1 MKPNDRSTE
10 GYSNNIFNFELDSRA
25 ITKVA
30 KMFTGRDLRNK
41 IVCFNEEVFTV
52 GGTKACSAE
61 KYNLGTKRWTGLK
74 DYSTL
79 VKDTLDS
86 WYSALIFENP
96 IKLTNS
102 QSTMF
107 QICDKLSAYENR
119 TLVQAAY
126 DDDYHYDT
134 FSDEIEPNN
143 YIPPAHH
150 LPLHRPHRLDN
161 FEYDEEI
168 SVSNGGMSFD
178 EDDEEEDHSLL
189 HS

>member
-1 MKPNDRSTE
+1 MSLIRSTE
-10 GYSNNIFNFELDSRA
+10 GYSHHVFSFDLESRSMS
-25 ITKVA
+25 KVA
-30 KMFTGRDLRNK
+30 KMYTGRDLRNK

-52 GGTKACSAE
+52 GGNKTYSAE
-61 KYNLGTKRWTGLK
+61 KFSLAAKRWTALK

-96 IKLTNS
+96 IKLTGS

-107 QICDKLSAYENR
+107 QICDKLSAYEHRSIPQSN
-119 TLVQAAY
+119 Y
-126 DDDYHYDT
+126 EEDYAFDNY
-134 FSDEIEPNN
+134 SDEFEPNT
-143 YIPPAHH
+143 YVPTTHR

-168 SVSNGGMSFD
+168 SVSNGMSY
-178 EDDEEEDHSLL
+178 EDEEEEDQSMLQA
-189 HS
+189 